1 MKKLRIIA
9 KVYDRKTMEYV
20 QRIAEIPVTD
30 EVITGI
36 QAALQSGD
44 SCPIHAFG
52 HGDSQK
58 EKLQFSTPLRDQ
70 SRFYID
76 PQLRLIDIDETTG
89 KEECI
94 GGWQGM

>member
-9 KVYDRKTMEYV
+9 KVYDRKAMEYV
-20 QRIAEIPVTD
+20 QRIAEIPVSD

-52 HGDSQK
+52 HGDSPK
-58 EKLQFSTPLRDQ
+58 EKLHFSTPLRDQ

-76 PQLRLIDIDETTG
+76 PQLLLIDIDETTG
-89 KEECI
+89 REECI

>member
-44 SCPIHAFG
+44 SCPILP
-52 HGDSQK
+52 K
-58 EKLQFSTPLRDQ
+58 
-70 SRFYID
+70 
-76 PQLRLIDIDETTG
+76 G
-89 KEECI
+89 KAAIQHSATRPEPFLH
-94 GGWQGM
+94 

>member
-9 KVYDRKTMEYV
+9 KVYDRKTMEYI

-36 QAALQSGD
+36 QAALQSED

-52 HGDSQK
+52 HGDSQT

-76 PQLRLIDIDETTG
+76 PQLRLIDIDDTTG
-89 KEECI
+89 NEECI